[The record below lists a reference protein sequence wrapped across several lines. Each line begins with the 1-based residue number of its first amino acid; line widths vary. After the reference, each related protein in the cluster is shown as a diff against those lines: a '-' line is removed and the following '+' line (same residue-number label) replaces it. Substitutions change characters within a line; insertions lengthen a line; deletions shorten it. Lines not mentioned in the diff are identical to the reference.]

1 MEGGARG
8 GAFPV
13 TSVPALQRPSPVDL
27 ARVAL
32 SASRSVLSWEALD
45 VDVDVRV
52 AGLLLAAADPAER
65 VRHLA
70 ALAGRATSPA
80 KAAAARENGAEG
92 ERPRTVAARTPAKPR
107 RKQVAV

>member
-32 SASRSVLSWEALD
+32 SASRSVLSWEAL
-45 VDVDVRV
+45 DVDVRV